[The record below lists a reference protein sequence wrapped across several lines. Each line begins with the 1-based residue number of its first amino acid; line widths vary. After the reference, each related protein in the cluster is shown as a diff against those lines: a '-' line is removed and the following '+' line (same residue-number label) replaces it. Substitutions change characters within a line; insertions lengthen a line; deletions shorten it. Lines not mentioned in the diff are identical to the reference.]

1 MKNCT
6 ETGRARGSARRGSMT
21 IRTKVMKTKTTPAK
35 LIVDRAAR
43 AVAFAAALSF
53 LSFGAGAYVRAASD
67 ESDVR
72 SAVEQAF
79 ARLKGGDYGAVYDV
93 LPAASQKKI
102 SRENFTRALE
112 RRRGMYEL
120 DRLEIGA
127 VHAAGDLAVVDSVV
141 YGRAKAPFEG
151 EGKIVLRQYLVRE
164 GGRWR
169 VTTGD
174 RSTVAPLLAANPT
187 FARRYPL
194 TQPRLYVKRDNRWV
208 LMDELMRQSRGRAA
222 GNRR

>member
-1 MKNCT
+1 MRDAATRQERMTINGQTKTLLNAT
-6 ETGRARGSARRGSMT
+6 RNGRTLALLFVPLIFLTLSVRASAR
-21 IRTKVMKTKTTPAK
+21 V
-35 LIVDRAAR
+35 
-43 AVAFAAALSF
+43 
-53 LSFGAGAYVRAASD
+53 AASD

-72 SAVEQAF
+72 SAVESAF
-79 ARLKGGDYGAVYDV
+79 ADLKGGNYGALYDV
-93 LPAASQKKI
+93 LPSASQKKI
-102 SRENFTRALE
+102 TRENFTRALE
-112 RRRGMYEL
+112 RTRGMYEL
-120 DRLEIGA
+120 ESLQIGA
-127 VHAAGDLAVVDSVV
+127 VHTANDLAVVDSVV

-174 RSTVAPLLAANPT
+174 RLTVQPLLAANPA

-208 LMDELMRQSRGRAA
+208 LIDELMRQSRGARA
-222 GNRR
+222 GGKRP